1 MTLLVK
7 VQAHRGGAL
16 NEEGDI
22 RVEMGYLKEQK
33 EVTWDISQR
42 RNGARNRGIPRKGKD
57 LAREKVETSWESV

>member
-1 MTLLVK
+1 MK

-57 LAREKVETSWESV
+57 LPREKVETSWESV